1 MDIAKYIGLYLL
13 KNKFCYLHGLGNL
26 QILKKPPVVN
36 GDTLSAPGYEISLQ
50 STGSI
55 DDNLANFIATA
66 EQTSIAKA
74 ANEIR
79 AFVDNT
85 RAELADGTS
94 VAIPGIGHFASENGK
109 TIFVADPSFSYTP
122 TAIPT
127 LKMSKRLEETPSF
140 RRETAEEEVANGR
153 TSSLPMSRI
162 WLILLAVAGL
172 IGIIVLVSRFL
183 VKDQA
188 EAPTE
193 PAPVATPA
201 PAAPVDTMAVATPA
215 DTNTNANAPAPVTPP
230 TPAAS
235 ATGMQII
242 LRSYPTQMAAEKR
255 QRQLKTTPL
264 GDAVAVIA
272 QDSSHYLVVVP
283 YTGALSDSTRVL
295 DSFSRVYGSRATL
308 RR

>member
-26 QILKKPPVVN
+26 QIHKKPPVVN

-74 ANEIR
+74 STEIR
-79 AFVDNT
+79 SFVDNA
-85 RAELADGTS
+85 RAELAAGNT
-94 VAIPGIGHFASENGK
+94 VVIPGIGHFAHQNGK
-109 TIFVADPSFSYTP
+109 TAFVADPNFSYAP

-127 LKMSKRLEETPSF
+127 LKMSQRLEEKPSF
-140 RRETAEEEVANGR
+140 KRATPEEEHNNRSGS
-153 TSSLPMSRI
+153 TLNNTKI

-172 IGIIVLVSRFL
+172 IGVIVLVSRFL
-183 VKDQA
+183 AKDQA
-188 EAPTE
+188 EAPAV
-193 PAPVATPA
+193 PAPVETPA
-201 PAAPVDTMAVATPA
+201 PAAPIDTMAAAPMPA
-215 DTNTNANAPAPVTPP
+215 DTNTPAMPAP
-230 TPAAS
+230 PAAS
-235 ATGMQII
+235 ATGMQIV
-242 LRSYPTQMAAEKR
+242 LRSYPTRAAAEKR

-264 GDAVAVIA
+264 GESVSLIA
-272 QDSSHYLVVVP
+272 QDSAHYLVVIP
-283 YTGALSDSTRVL
+283 YAGALSDSTRVL
-295 DSFSRVYGSRATL
+295 DSLSRVYGSPATL